1 MKIKGI
7 IFEDTINYK
16 KISLTI
22 MMPYCSFKCDKESG
36 TNICQNGKLANDPN
50 IDIDPKQIIETYY
63 LNNNLVDS
71 IVFQGL
77 EPFDSWDDLLNF
89 VKEFRKVSFDDIV
102 IYSGYNE
109 DEIVN
114 QINELSQFSNIIVKF
129 GRYLPNQESHF
140 DEVLGVKLAS
150 SNQYAKKIS

>member
-22 MMPYCSFKCDKESG
+22 MMPYCSFKCDKEFG